1 LIYYRSSST
10 IDEALG
16 KSTHFS
22 DRGGRGGRG
31 RGAGRGRGRGRGRGL
46 VIVDDSTAS
55 GIFSLGPSAVS
66 RGRMGA
72 GGGAFASYGGDV
84 PSRTETGEEEES
96 DMVELFT
103 KADGKDTPVTFRHV
117 SRLEG
122 DIDPV
127 TLEQTI
133 GRIPWMTVKSTPP
146 KKDTIVQNVKKEEG
160 SDDVDMDANEKEAE
174 KEPIVPDTEEEQAE
188 ELPKLYMDSD
198 SPAQNIFALDEK
210 HRLVC
215 VAEEELLY
223 FQLPTVVP
231 KFEKIK
237 IDEPMEG
244 EQDEEEKVK
253 SEESASLPA
262 SAKKSTLLEDAM
274 SNLGL
279 EDIPQ
284 GQVGTLIMYKSGKMK
299 MKFGSILLDVN
310 QGMQSSFL
318 ENVMV
323 VDHESEETKKA
334 IELGHIVQKF
344 VCAPNM
350 DALLS
355 AEEEALI

>member
-1 LIYYRSSST
+1 
-10 IDEALG
+10 
-16 KSTHFS
+16 
-22 DRGGRGGRG
+22 
-31 RGAGRGRGRGRGRGL
+31 
-46 VIVDDSTAS
+46 VIVDESTAS

-72 GGGAFASYGGDV
+72 GGAFASFGGDV
-84 PSRTETGEEEES
+84 PSRTENGEEAES

-103 KADGKDTPVTFRHV
+103 NSVGKDTPVTFRHV
-117 SRLEG
+117 SQFEG

-127 TLEQTI
+127 TLKQTV

-146 KKDTIVQNVKKEEG
+146 AKNDTISEVKKETE
-160 SDDVDMDANEKEAE
+160 DVDMDAEQEEKPAVEVEEKE
-174 KEPIVPDTEEEQAE
+174 EEVAE

-231 KFEKIK
+231 KFEKVK
-237 IDEPMEG
+237 IDELMGEAEG
-244 EQDEEEKVK
+244 EEEKVK
-253 SEESASLPA
+253 AEENASLPA
-262 SAKKSTLLEDAM
+262 SAKKSVLLEDAM
-274 SNLGL
+274 SNLDL
-279 EDIPQ
+279 EDMPE

-299 MKFGSILLDVN
+299 MKLGNILLDVN
-310 QGMQSSFL
+310 QGMQSTFL

-350 DALLS
+350 DALLT
-355 AEEEALI
+355 AEEEALV